1 MELFMCNHPYFDKQ
15 FLAKNF
21 AAVELD
27 LNKAQVKRRSSHAP
41 NLIAA
46 LSSTQERRLT

>member
-27 LNKAQVKRRSSHAP
+27 LKAQVKRRSSHAP